1 MDVRMLEDILDELKR
16 HNKTRD
22 ESMIRNITDRLNKS
36 LLVYTDEIQRSAY
49 WEEKR
54 LEGKIRKGERI

>member
-1 MDVRMLEDILDELKR
+1 MDVRMLEDILDELKK

-22 ESMIRNITDRLNKS
+22 ESVIQNITDRLNQS

-54 LEGKIRKGERI
+54 LKRKIMKGEKI

>member
-1 MDVRMLEDILDELKR
+1 MDVVMLEDILSELKQ

-22 ESMIRNITDRLNKS
+22 ESVVQNITDRLNQS

-54 LEGKIRKGERI
+54 LQGKIKKGERI

>member
-1 MDVRMLEDILDELKR
+1 MDVRMLEDILSELKQ

-22 ESMIRNITDRLNKS
+22 ESVVQNITDRLNQS

-54 LEGKIRKGERI
+54 LKGKIKKGERI

>member
-1 MDVRMLEDILDELKR
+1 MDVRMLEDILDELKQ

-22 ESMIRNITDRLNKS
+22 ESVIQNITDRLNQS

-54 LEGKIRKGERI
+54 LKRKIMKGEKI

>member
-1 MDVRMLEDILDELKR
+1 MDVVMLEDILSELKQ

-22 ESMIRNITDRLNKS
+22 ESVVQNITDRLNQS

-54 LEGKIRKGERI
+54 LKGKIKKGERI